1 MKKSQYVLKKRM
13 GPPHVRTIRKHD
25 GCLFGGP
32 LMSPCVLFTEQPPAS
47 PAIGGAVCRYWE
59 SRRGGVVLW
68 KILKVNSCV
77 DCMFSL
83 WEGELVC
90 KERLSV
96 EFPGRYIGFFQ
107 STLVSVGIIIPVV
120 NDSASYRGIC
130 KHKGRLKISPIGIS
144 SALSS
149 LRSAILFCEEKCS
162 R

>member
-1 MKKSQYVLKKRM
+1 
-13 GPPHVRTIRKHD
+13 
-25 GCLFGGP
+25 
-32 LMSPCVLFTEQPPAS
+32 MSPCVLFTEQPPAS

-107 STLVSVGIIIPVV
+107 STLVSVGIIILVV

-130 KHKGRLKISPIGIS
+130 KHKGRLKISSIGIS
-144 SALSS
+144 SALSMLRS
-149 LRSAILFCEEKCS
+149 LRFYFAKKKLKMKKNNTAVVSQFKHPYHYKPL
-162 R
+162 